1 MFKLMIFLMWSVN
14 TYIGSY
20 VQFIVCMREHGRGS
34 NLGSNFLLLCIIFQD
49 FLLEMIDDRLD
60 SVIPMP
66 DFFMLLEILR

>member
-1 MFKLMIFLMWSVN
+1 MIFLMWSVN

-20 VQFIVCMREHGRGS
+20 VQFIVFMGEHGRGS
-34 NLGSNFLLLCIIFQD
+34 NLGIDFLLLCIIFQD

>member
-1 MFKLMIFLMWSVN
+1 MWSVN
-14 TYIGSY
+14 TYIGNY
-20 VQFIVCMREHGRGS
+20 IQFIVFMGEHGGGS
-34 NLGSNFLLLCIIFQD
+34 ILGFDFLLLCIIFQD